1 MKNVEENITNG
12 CRSDV
17 TKFQGMGFMK
27 FGTKDTAAVK
37 DTVNT
42 TKAGTFK
49 WTLRYSAI
57 ADVDTIDL
65 YVNGT
70 KVKTLSLPKGS
81 GYSDWKT
88 VTENISLKAG
98 SNKIELKAN
107 AEAPCSVYLDNFRV
121 SGDFG
126 DGTVIP
132 VEPINGTLI
141 KGLMVN
147 DSENA
152 EDWSI
157 WNNEGE
163 GCAIYGD
170 RDITFASFPENLV
183 GAETIRTACDSKMF
197 TADLAEFTAGDDITV
212 YVAIDDRVIDS
223 IQSWLK
229 DWKNTGVT
237 MRSSNDVN
245 FVLYKK
251 NVNKGETVV
260 LGTNGGLGLS
270 ANYSV
275 FAVEKENVIKGD
287 VDCDGRITVFDM
299 CQAREGIADGFNN
312 TLSAEAAD
320 IDSSG
325 EVEISDLVM
334 LQKYIMGIIKNF

>member
-1 MKNVEENITNG
+1 
-12 CRSDV
+12 
-17 TKFQGMGFMK
+17 
-27 FGTKDTAAVK
+27 
-37 DTVNT
+37 
-42 TKAGTFK
+42 
-49 WTLRYSAI
+49 
-57 ADVDTIDL
+57 
-65 YVNGT
+65 
-70 KVKTLSLPKGS
+70 
-81 GYSDWKT
+81 
-88 VTENISLKAG
+88 
-98 SNKIELKAN
+98 
-107 AEAPCSVYLDNFRV
+107 
-121 SGDFG
+121 
-126 DGTVIP
+126 
-132 VEPINGTLI
+132 
-141 KGLMVN
+141 
-147 DSENA
+147 
-152 EDWSI
+152 
-157 WNNEGE
+157 
-163 GCAIYGD
+163 
-170 RDITFASFPENLV
+170 
-183 GAETIRTACDSKMF
+183 MF

-251 NVNKGETVV
+251 NVNEGETVV

-275 FAVEKENVIKGD
+275 FAVEKEKVIKGD

-325 EVEISDLVM
+325 EVDSVVFPDL
-334 LQKYIMGIIKNF
+334 